1 MQEHGTNMYTPRGC
15 VYCNNASH
23 KSSECTVISS
33 PAERRNLLQGNRLCF
48 NSTGPHRAT
57 HCRSRGN
64 CALCKQR
71 HHTSICDRQ
80 VQTATSDGA
89 ALTATHVGE
98 KVCHPVVIVKVN
110 GVKCRALL
118 DTGATG
124 SYISAFLL
132 DLLKVKPSRS
142 LTRGIKTIMG
152 LVTQEKCI
160 LPVCVT
166 KINQRELLTLE
177 NPNYPQLL
185 SRYPHL
191 KGVQMEESDTKES
204 LPFHVILGVNKYT
217 KIKMAVYQ
225 RAGAMGEPIAKHT
238 RFGWTIISSGSK
250 VELQNIFLTQT
261 SIGDFEE
268 LYRLDVLG
276 LQDTPIGDQEFLEQ
290 LKRHPDGW
298 YETALPWKGDHPP
311 LPNNETGSLKRLGSL
326 VQRLKRD
333 EKIEDY
339 DAIIQEQL
347 REAGIEEEAEMP
359 AKGREFYI
367 PHKAVIR
374 ENAETTKMRVV

>member
-1 MQEHGTNMYTPRGC
+1 MYIAITPHTSPVNALSSRPLLSEGTSYKERGC
-15 VYCNNASH
+15 VLTPPARIEQHIAEAVETVRIAS
-23 KSSECTVISS
+23 
-33 PAERRNLLQGNRLCF
+33 R
-48 NSTGPHRAT
+48 
-57 HCRSRGN
+57 
-64 CALCKQR
+64 R

-80 VQTATSDGA
+80 VQTGTSDGA
-89 ALTATHVGE
+89 ALTAIHVGE

-124 SYISAFLL
+124 CYISAFLL

-152 LVTQEKCI
+152 LVTKRVETYDLKISDTQEKCI

-166 KINQRELLTLE
+166 KINQRELFTLE

-191 KGVQMEESDTKES
+191 KGVQMGESDTKES
-204 LPFHVILGVNKYT
+204 LPFHVILGVNEYT

-225 RAGAMGEPIAKHT
+225 RAGAMEEPIAEQT
-238 RFGWTIISSGSK
+238 RFGWTIISSGSE
-250 VELQNIFLTQT
+250 VELQNMFLTQT

-276 LQDTPIGDQEFLEQ
+276 LQDTPIGDQNVVHQEFLEQ
-290 LKRHPDGW
+290 LKRHP
-298 YETALPWKGDHPP
+298 
-311 LPNNETGSLKRLGSL
+311 
-326 VQRLKRD
+326 
-333 EKIEDY
+333 
-339 DAIIQEQL
+339 
-347 REAGIEEEAEMP
+347 
-359 AKGREFYI
+359 
-367 PHKAVIR
+367 
-374 ENAETTKMRVV
+374 